1 VAIIES
7 HEMEEVGAVAIM
19 ESHEMEEVEGS
30 QLSLDLSIEE
40 NI

>member
-1 VAIIES
+1 VAIIEN

-19 ESHEMEEVEGS
+19 ESQEVEGS